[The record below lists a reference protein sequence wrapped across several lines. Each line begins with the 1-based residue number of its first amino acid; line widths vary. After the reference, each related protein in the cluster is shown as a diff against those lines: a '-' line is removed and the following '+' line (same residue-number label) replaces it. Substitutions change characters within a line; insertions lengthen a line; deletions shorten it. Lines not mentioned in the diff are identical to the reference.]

1 MQYAVYYPKDPDM
14 SVFARGLPLYSYDL
28 GRQDVSTINPMLGR
42 ERSGSLG
49 LYNLGELCRDITNH
63 QLPNGKEYAI
73 KSSSL
78 RGDFSGWNIYYI
90 YIDEK
95 MKWKNTWDTQK
106 NSPMI
111 FITFRYLWITQ
122 MNGFIFT
129 IESRCWAPKVFFRI
143 CTPKHRVQNT

>member
-78 RGDFSGWNIYYI
+78 RGDFSG
-90 YIDEK
+90 
-95 MKWKNTWDTQK
+95 
-106 NSPMI
+106 
-111 FITFRYLWITQ
+111 
-122 MNGFIFT
+122 
-129 IESRCWAPKVFFRI
+129 
-143 CTPKHRVQNT
+143 